1 MAAKGKRG
9 GRIIILVALI
19 LILAVGGVYVW
30 LQMQQAQQSAQ
41 LSPTPEPPKRMVN
54 IVITT
59 QLVPRGS
66 EITQA
71 AVMTIE
77 YPEENLVQ
85 GTFITDIQSVIG
97 NRARYDLEPGVPLT
111 RAVLIQPSGG
121 SVASF
126 DVPRD
131 FVALP
136 IPLKRLTSVANALA
150 PGDHVM
156 VIGCMLLVDIDP
168 DFQSKL
174 PNQVG
179 VVEAPGAAS
188 PEGGPTTASAGIVP
202 GDIGSQQGRAEL
214 DPTLNQPIY
223 VMPSE
228 SQRPRMVCQTV
239 IQDAVVLRVG
249 DFADPQSAAAVA
261 AQQQQQQDQQQQ
273 QQQPVQPQV
282 VDEKLVTLV
291 VSPQDAVALNY
302 MLLSEIRLNL
312 ALRNPSDTRPIVT
325 DAVTQ
330 QYLMDQK
337 NIPLPAKLPY
347 SLEPRKDVLIFPTV
361 PLPPTQPVPEQ

>member
-30 LQMQQAQQSAQ
+30 LQMQQQETAQP
-41 LSPTPEPPKRMVN
+41 LPTPEPKRMVN

-59 QLVPRGS
+59 QLIPRGV
-66 EITQA
+66 EITEA
-71 AVMTIE
+71 AVMTVE

-97 NRARYDLEPGVPLT
+97 SRARYDLEPGVPLT
-111 RAVLIQPSGG
+111 RAVLIQPTGG

-131 FVALP
+131 FVAIP
-136 IPLKRLTSVANALA
+136 IQLDRVTTIADALA
-150 PGDHVM
+150 AGDHVM
-156 VIGCMLLVDIDP
+156 VVGCMLLVDIDA
-168 DFQSKL
+168 DFQSIL
-174 PNQVG
+174 PNSVG
-179 VVEAPGAAS
+179 VVIAPG
-188 PEGGPTTASAGIVP
+188 PGGEEGGPTTASAGIEP
-202 GDIGSQQGRAEL
+202 GVQGRAEL
-214 DPTLNQPIY
+214 DPTLNQPLYIQ
-223 VMPSE
+223 PSE
-228 SQRPRMVCQTV
+228 PQRPRMVCQTV

-249 DFADPQSAAAVA
+249 EFVDAQAAAATAAA
-261 AQQQQQQDQQQQ
+261 AQQQQAQDQQQQ
-273 QQQPVQPQV
+273 QPAPAPTQTPK
-282 VDEKLVTLV
+282 EKLITLV
-291 VSPQDAVALNY
+291 VSPQDAVLLNY
-302 MLLSEIRLNL
+302 MILSEININL

-347 SLEPRKDVLIFPTV
+347 ALEPATRNFNSTNSDSAGSA
-361 PLPPTQPVPEQ
+361 PE

>member
-19 LILAVGGVYVW
+19 LILAVGAVYVW
-30 LQMQQAQQSAQ
+30 LQMQPQQSAQ
-41 LSPTPEPPKRMVN
+41 PLPTPEPAKRMVN

-59 QLVPRGS
+59 QLIPRGA
-66 EITQA
+66 EITSGT
-71 AVMTIE
+71 VMTIE
-77 YPEENLVQ
+77 YPEEQ
-85 GTFITDIQSVIG
+85 IIEGTFITDINAALG
-97 NRARYDLEPGVPLT
+97 NRAKYDLEPGVPLT
-111 RAVLIQPSGG
+111 RAVLIEPSGG

-126 DVPRD
+126 DVPKD

-136 IPLKRLTSVANALA
+136 IPITRLTSVANALA

-179 VVEAPGAAS
+179 VVEAPGPATG
-188 PEGGPTTASAGIVP
+188 EGGPTTASAGIKP
-202 GDIGSQQGRAEL
+202 AEDGSLQGRAEL
-214 DPTLNQPIY
+214 DPTLNQPVY
-223 VMPSE
+223 VLPSE

-239 IQDAVVLRVG
+239 IQDAVVLRMG
-249 DFADPQSAAAVA
+249 EYTQPSAQPTPIP
-261 AQQQQQQDQQQQ
+261 QQQTDQAG
-273 QQQPVQPQV
+273 QPVQQAPV
-282 VDEKLVTLV
+282 VTIPDTVTLV

-302 MLLSEIRLNL
+302 MLLSKITLNL
-312 ALRNPSDTRPIVT
+312 ALRNPTDTRPIVT

-347 SLEPRKDVLIFPTV
+347 GLEPRTDELIFP
-361 PLPPTQPVPEQ
+361 PLQSQPTAIPVQ

>member
-19 LILAVGGVYVW
+19 LILAVVGIYIW
-30 LQMQQAQQSAQ
+30 LQNQQAQLTAQ
-41 LSPTPEPPKRMVN
+41 LSPTPDPAMRMVN

-59 QLVPRGS
+59 QLIPRGT
-66 EITQA
+66 EITAA

-77 YPEENLVQ
+77 FPEENLVQ
-85 GTFITDIQSVIG
+85 GTFITDIQTVIG
-97 NRARYDLEPGVPLT
+97 NRARYDLEPGIPLT
-111 RAVLIQPSGG
+111 RAVLIQPTGG

-126 DVPRD
+126 DVPKD
-131 FVALP
+131 FVAMP

-174 PNQVG
+174 PNLVG
-179 VVEAPGAAS
+179 VVIAPGPAG
-188 PEGGPTTASAGIVP
+188 PDGGPTTASAGIRP
-202 GDIGSQQGRAEL
+202 GDPGSLQGRAEL
-214 DPTLNQPIY
+214 DPTLNQPLY

-228 SQRPRMVCQTV
+228 LQRPRLVCQTV

-249 DFADPQSAAAVA
+249 DFAEPQTTA
-261 AQQQQQQDQQQQ
+261 AQVAQPEQQQP
-273 QQQPVQPQV
+273 QQPVQPQV
-282 VDEKLVTLV
+282 VEEKLVTLV

-302 MLLSEIRLNL
+302 MLLADIKLNL
-312 ALRNPSDTRPIVT
+312 ALRNPSDTQPIVT

-347 SLEPRKDVLIFPTV
+347 SLEPRKDVLTFPDV
-361 PLPPTQPVPEQ
+361 PLPPGQIQPEQ